1 MKMWRRFCK
10 AEVGCASWGH
20 CLPSLVSSSPTPFW
34 RQMCQNKHLR
44 RNRNESTNMI
54 PHAEGLD
61 LAGSIDVRS
70 GFGIVRSHRHIC
82 WRTDTLKKPKKSW
95 KPTRFLDIR
104 LTCRDASAV
113 KVLEQ
118 QDRLFADVMS
128 YSTSYLHYF
137 VICTC
142 FLSLRRLQDLQPYA
156 NRFWSHRHSFAIDT
170 IVIYDHYS
178 ESKSQRHGQLCHSN
192 CKRSSSW
199 EGEMFD
205 LDFFLGK
212 DGQWSWPRLLRLSD
226 IFFPWKDTSICET
239 KCRSHSLA
247 KVESWQQISLSKH
260 AFPTKERFMVIKL
273 WYVRCGKIHSAYMI
287 WYY

>member
-1 MKMWRRFCK
+1 
-10 AEVGCASWGH
+10 
-20 CLPSLVSSSPTPFW
+20 
-34 RQMCQNKHLR
+34 MCQNKHLG

-128 YSTSYLHYF
+128 YSTSYLHY
-137 VICTC
+137 ICNLYM
-142 FLSLRRLQDLQPYA
+142 FSLTSQTSRSSAVCQQVLEPQALFCYR
-156 NRFWSHRHSFAIDT
+156 
-170 IVIYDHYS
+170 HYS
-178 ESKSQRHGQLCHSN
+178 HHL
-192 CKRSSSW
+192 
-199 EGEMFD
+199 
-205 LDFFLGK
+205 
-212 DGQWSWPRLLRLSD
+212 
-226 IFFPWKDTSICET
+226 
-239 KCRSHSLA
+239 
-247 KVESWQQISLSKH
+247 
-260 AFPTKERFMVIKL
+260 
-273 WYVRCGKIHSAYMI
+273 
-287 WYY
+287 